1 MHTSVLT
8 DEQYRS
14 LSKKLIKS
22 VQGRF
27 KIVALNSLKHPK
39 YVLERPIFI
48 TIEADKDAVIA
59 TLDDIEAFA
68 YADTEF
74 EAVNNL
80 CNEIVSIFEE
90 LREDR
95 HSLGPLPKRWL
106 DYLKDT
112 IKSR

>member
-1 MHTSVLT
+1 MHTNVLT
-8 DEQYRS
+8 DEQYRN

-22 VQGRF
+22 IEDRF

-39 YVLERPIFI
+39 YILERPVFI
-48 TIEADKDAVIA
+48 TIETDKDTVIA

-74 EAVNNL
+74 EAINNL
-80 CNEIVSIFEE
+80 CSEIVNIFEE
-90 LREDR
+90 LKEDR
-95 HSLGPLPKRWL
+95 DSLGPLPKRWL
-106 DYLKDT
+106 EYLEDT